1 MESTPP
7 AQSAPAHDG
16 PLHAALIHLL
26 DGYRGR
32 HIHLSDLLNAM
43 GPRGFGFVYIL
54 FGILAAALPT
64 GLCSVMAVPILLF
77 SAQQA
82 LGRHRPTMPKRF
94 DGKQFSA
101 DTVQAGIQSK
111 EKWLLRLE
119 RFAKPR
125 WHILTGTAVNRIAAV
140 CCFILASVILLP
152 GPFTNVPPGIAI
164 ALFGF
169 AMVERDGLLMLIA
182 FIAGIIGFI
191 IGLSAVIATVLL
203 IGRWI
208 AQSGGFPGA

>member
-1 MESTPP
+1 ME
-7 AQSAPAHDG
+7 AQSPTQSDPAHDG
-16 PLHAALIHLL
+16 PLHGALMHLL
-26 DGYRGR
+26 DGYRGSN
-32 HIHLSDLLNAM
+32 IHVSDLLNAM

-54 FGILAAALPT
+54 FGMLAAALPT

-125 WHILTGTAVNRIAAV
+125 WHALTGSTVNRIAAV
-140 CCFILASVILLP
+140 CCFILAVVILLP

-169 AMVERDGLLMLIA
+169 AMVERDGLLMLIS
-182 FIAGIIGFI
+182 FIAGIIGFT

-203 IGRWI
+203 IERWI
-208 AQSGGFPGA
+208 AQSGGLPGA

>member
-54 FGILAAALPT
+54 FGMLAAALPT

-94 DGKQFSA
+94 DGKQFLA
-101 DTVQAGIQSK
+101 DAVQTGIQSK
-111 EKWLLRLE
+111 
-119 RFAKPR
+119 
-125 WHILTGTAVNRIAAV
+125 
-140 CCFILASVILLP
+140 
-152 GPFTNVPPGIAI
+152 
-164 ALFGF
+164 
-169 AMVERDGLLMLIA
+169 
-182 FIAGIIGFI
+182 
-191 IGLSAVIATVLL
+191 
-203 IGRWI
+203 
-208 AQSGGFPGA
+208 

>member
-1 MESTPP
+1 MEPNP
-7 AQSAPAHDG
+7 HQYAPNSDG
-16 PLHAALIHLL
+16 SLHGALMHLL
-26 DGYRGR
+26 DGYRGKN
-32 HIHLSDLLNAM
+32 IHLSDLLNAM

-54 FGILAAALPT
+54 FGMLAGALPT

-101 DTVQAGIQSK
+101 DAVQTSIQSK
-111 EKWLLRLE
+111 GKWLLRLE

-125 WHILTGTAVNRIAAV
+125 WPLLTGSAVNRIAAV
-140 CCFILASVILLP
+140 CSFILASVILLP

-164 ALFGF
+164 AFFGF
-169 AMVERDGLLMLIA
+169 AMVERDGLLMLIS
-182 FIAGIIGFI
+182 FKVQF
-191 IGLSAVIATVLL
+191 
-203 IGRWI
+203 
-208 AQSGGFPGA
+208 

>member
-1 MESTPP
+1 MDAPLP
-7 AQSAPAHDG
+7 APTAPHGDG
-16 PLHAALIHLL
+16 PLHGALMHLL

-32 HIHLSDLLNAM
+32 NIHLSDLLNAM

-54 FGILAAALPT
+54 FGMLAGALPT

-101 DTVQAGIQSK
+101 DAIQAGIKRK

-119 RFAKPR
+119 QFAKPR
-125 WHILTGTAVNRIAAV
+125 WRLLTGTLVNRIAAV
-140 CCFILASVILLP
+140 CCFILAAVILLP

-169 AMVERDGLLMLIA
+169 AMAERDGLLMLIS
-182 FIAGIIGFI
+182 FIAGIIGFT
-191 IGLSAVIATVLL
+191 IGLSAVIATALL

-208 AQSGGFPGA
+208 AQSGGLPG

>member
-1 MESTPP
+1 MPVPHPENPVP
-7 AQSAPAHDG
+7 GNDA
-16 PLHAALIHLL
+16 PLHGALMHLL

-32 HIHLSDLLNAM
+32 NIHLSDLLNAM

-54 FGILAAALPT
+54 FGMLAGALPT
-64 GLCSVMAVPILLF
+64 GLCSVMAIPILLF

-101 DTVQAGIQSK
+101 DAIQTGIQRK

-125 WHILTGTAVNRIAAV
+125 WRPLTGTLVNRIAAV
-140 CCFILASVILLP
+140 CCFILAAVILLP

-169 AMVERDGLLMLIA
+169 AMVERDGLLMLIS
-182 FIAGIIGFI
+182 FIAGIVGFI
-191 IGLSAVIATVLL
+191 IGLSAVIATALL
-203 IGRWI
+203 LGRWI
-208 AQSGGFPGA
+208 AQSSALAG